1 MPAIPTDEE
10 SREYYKYAQKYQ
22 LFSHLDFYIS
32 DGVDME
38 SYDDYL
44 YIHLYEPY
52 IDSNYYYYAINY
64 YGGTHYHEFSVEF
77 NQHSLLGSK
86 DFTLEFDAP
95 EAVCTMESA
104 WLPIYTPDYTFRYRC
119 KYKIEASANYDLKIK
134 GKSAHGSQLM

>member
-52 IDSNYYYYAINY
+52 IDSNYYYYAKYSYEPPFY
-64 YGGTHYHEFSVEF
+64 YFYQFFYLGYHY
-77 NQHSLLGSK
+77 
-86 DFTLEFDAP
+86 
-95 EAVCTMESA
+95 
-104 WLPIYTPDYTFRYRC
+104 YRC
-119 KYKIEASANYDLKIK
+119 KF
-134 GKSAHGSQLM
+134 HQLRSMS